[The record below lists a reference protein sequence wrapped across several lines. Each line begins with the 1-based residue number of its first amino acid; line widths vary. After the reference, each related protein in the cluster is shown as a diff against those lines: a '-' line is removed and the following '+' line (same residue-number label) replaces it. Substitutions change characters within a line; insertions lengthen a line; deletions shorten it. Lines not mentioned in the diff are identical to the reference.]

1 MLFWC
6 IWWAWR
12 SVRLFIFT
20 FFCIFITVF
29 MMLLFHEKLVGT
41 CTLHMF
47 TVMQLKLHINIHKL
61 LIQLLFYF
69 WQWHWSWH
77 KGSNEGVCWWVKT
90 GWSQATGWQSLLCAA
105 LVGWQ
110 TGHMSHKNNATYP
123 QKNKWRK
130 KTGGDLLTQVYLKSS
145 SYNGDVFLE

>member
-1 MLFWC
+1 MEDAHTHILSLPGDQDTCFFGVFDGHGGQSDCLF
-6 IWWAWR
+6 
-12 SVRLFIFT
+12 SH

-77 KGSNEGVCWWVKT
+77 KGSNEGVCWWLKT

-110 TGHMSHKNNATYP
+110 TGHMSHKNNATCP

-130 KTGGDLLTQVYLKSS
+130 KTGGIC
-145 SYNGDVFLE
+145 